1 MGTPQPTSTT
11 TSSGRSSSTFTADAS
26 EITAY
31 CETTSSG
38 ETTWFGLARDVYAL
52 AGADPALVTP
62 TTTAAYPRPARRPAY
77 SSLGHSGWLA
87 AGINPI
93 GDWREALERALPA
106 MLAAV

>member
-1 MGTPQPTSTT
+1 M
-11 TSSGRSSSTFTADAS
+11 
-26 EITAY
+26 
-31 CETTSSG
+31 
-38 ETTWFGLARDVYAL
+38 
-52 AGADPALVTP
+52 TP

-87 AGINPI
+87 AGIKPI